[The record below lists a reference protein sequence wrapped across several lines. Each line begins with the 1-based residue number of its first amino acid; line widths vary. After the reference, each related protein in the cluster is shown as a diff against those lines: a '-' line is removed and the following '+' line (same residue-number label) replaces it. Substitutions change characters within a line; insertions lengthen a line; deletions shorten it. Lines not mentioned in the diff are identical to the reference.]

1 MLEGLLLLAAAALP
15 PGKPAAP
22 SAELLE
28 FLAEWPDE
36 GVQRLLDEP
45 QAEAGD
51 KKDRDEK
58 MDKRDAKAR

>member
-36 GVQRLLDEP
+36 TSQRLLDG
-45 QAEAGD
+45 QAPPEEQDDARHE
-51 KKDRDEK
+51 KDR
-58 MDKRDAKAR
+58 RDAKTR

>member
-15 PGKPAAP
+15 PKAAAP

-36 GVQRLLDEP
+36 AAQGLLDER
-45 QAEAGD
+45 ARASGKD
-51 KKDRDEK
+51 KEQDERQEK
-58 MDKRDAKAR
+58 PDAKRR